1 MSLRETLQV
10 ALLLAIGT
18 LLHLIT
24 PGYGGGMKPDLL
36 LSMLFIVILLKPK
49 LQPTIVAGISAG
61 LLAAL
66 TTTLPGGQ
74 LPNIIDKF
82 VSCLAVLAVIKLVQ
96 GRVSN
101 YVTCAVVGAI
111 VTLISGAVFLL
122 SALFI
127 VGLPAPFT
135 ALYVTVVLPAA
146 VLNTIAMV
154 ILYPLVLF
162 SKSTVE
168 KATSKAS

>member
-49 LQPTIVAGISAG
+49 LQPTIVAGILAG

-66 TTTLPGGQ
+66 TTTFPGGQ
-74 LPNIIDKF
+74 LPNIID
-82 VSCLAVLAVIKLVQ
+82 
-96 GRVSN
+96 
-101 YVTCAVVGAI
+101 
-111 VTLISGAVFLL
+111 
-122 SALFI
+122 
-127 VGLPAPFT
+127 
-135 ALYVTVVLPAA
+135 
-146 VLNTIAMV
+146 
-154 ILYPLVLF
+154 
-162 SKSTVE
+162 
-168 KATSKAS
+168 